1 MTNPRRDGDGGR
13 ADRHEAAPRAF
24 RASWRPSSRAGEGGR
39 STGRSTGRSPPAGR
53 RCAASAALSPA
64 DASPVVVTCLT
75 IVAHYGARPGPKGS
89 RTGAVGPPQGAGI
102 EHREKGDPER
112 GVLVRDPR
120 VDQLVDAEPGP
131 LSAPHRTGQGPTQAR
146 LRAVGPHVLPPGD
159 PSPSCHRHHVPLGLF
174 ARRRSADAARV
185 RWCSHP
191 ISSSKGTWIAG
202 RFRANHVGR

>member
-1 MTNPRRDGDGGR
+1 VAEQTGTRRPLEHHAPAAGPAAGRGRACAQPGGGRRRLAVAARPRR
-13 ADRHEAAPRAF
+13 
-24 RASWRPSSRAGEGGR
+24 
-39 STGRSTGRSPPAGR
+39 
-53 RCAASAALSPA
+53 ALGPA